1 MPIIKLDAIDS
12 TNDFL
17 KDLIKTQTVEN
28 FTVVVTNSQTNG
40 RGQMG
45 TKWASEDSKNLIM
58 SILVKD
64 LNLQVEAVFVLNAMI
79 SVAIIEALSHFS
91 IPNLS
96 VKWPNDIM
104 SDNKKIAGIL
114 IENSIKTDNSILS
127 VVGIG
132 LNINQSHF
140 ENLPFA
146 SSLFLQT
153 GTLFSIDEILD
164 AIVTKIQFFC
174 RFILEKKHNE
184 LWQLYHQFLFKKSV
198 PMAFEDNSG
207 NRFMGIIELVNR
219 QGNLQIKL
227 EDDTIQLYSIKE
239 IKMLY

>member
-17 KDLIKTQTVEN
+17 KDLIKNQTVEN
-28 FTVVVTNSQTNG
+28 FTVVITNSQTNG

-45 TKWASEDSKNLIM
+45 TKWNSESGKNLII
-58 SILVKD
+58 SVLIKD
-64 LNLQVEAVFVLNAMI
+64 LRLQVEAVFVLNAMI
-79 SVAIIEALSHFS
+79 SVAIIEALSVFC

-132 LNINQSHF
+132 LNVNQSHF

-153 GTLFSIDEILD
+153 GNQFSIDEILTTIMD
-164 AIVTKIQFFC
+164 KIQYFC
-174 RFILEKKHNE
+174 QFVTEEKYDE
-184 LWQLYHQFLFKKSV
+184 LWQLYHHYLFKKSA

>member
-17 KDLIKTQTVEN
+17 KNLIKNQVVEN
-28 FTVVVTNSQTNG
+28 FTVVVANSQTNG

-45 TKWASEDSKNLIM
+45 TKWASEDAKNLIM
-58 SILVKD
+58 SVLIKD
-64 LNLQVEAVFVLNAMI
+64 LKLKVEAVFVLNAMI
-79 SVAIIEALSHFS
+79 SVAIVEALSHFC

-132 LNINQSHF
+132 LNVNQSHF

-153 GTLFSIDEILD
+153 GKMFSVEEIL
-164 AIVTKIQFFC
+164 AIIINKIKYYCQF
-174 RFILEKKHNE
+174 IAENKHDE
-184 LWQLYHQFLFKKSV
+184 LWQLYHQYLFKKSM
-198 PMAFEDNSG
+198 PMAFEDQFG
-207 NRFMGIIELVNR
+207 NRFMGIIELVNH

-227 EDDTIQLYSIKE
+227 EDDSIRLFSIKE
-239 IKMLY
+239 VKMLY

>member
-17 KDLIKTQTVEN
+17 KNLIKNQTVKN

-45 TKWASEDSKNLIM
+45 SIWNSEKGKSLTM
-58 SILVKD
+58 SILIKD
-64 LNLQVEAVFVLNAMI
+64 FGLQVDAVFVLNAMI
-79 SVAIIEALSHFS
+79 SIAIIEALSDFS

-114 IENSIKTDNSILS
+114 IENSIKTDNSVLS

-132 LNINQSHF
+132 LNVNQSYF
-140 ENLPFA
+140 ENLPYA

-153 GTLFSIDEILD
+153 GKKFSIDTILD
-164 AIVTKIQFFC
+164 VIIVKIQYFC
-174 RFILEKKHNE
+174 QFLAHEKYDE
-184 LWQLYHQFLFKKSV
+184 LWQLYHHYLFKKSV
-198 PMAFEDNSG
+198 PMAFEDYLG

-227 EDDTIQLYSIKE
+227 ENDTTQLYSIKE

>member
-1 MPIIKLDAIDS
+1 MSVIKLDAIDS

-17 KDLIKTQTVEN
+17 KELIKNQAVEN

-45 TKWASEDSKNLIM
+45 TKWSSESGKNLIM
-58 SILVKD
+58 SILIKD
-64 LNLQVEAVFVLNAMI
+64 LNLQVESVFVLNAMI
-79 SVAIIEALSHFS
+79 SVAIIEALSHFC

-132 LNINQSHF
+132 LNVNQSHF

-146 SSLFLQT
+146 SSLFLKT
-153 GTLFSIDEILD
+153 GKMFSVDEVLD
-164 AIVTKIQFFC
+164 TVVAKIQFFC
-174 RFILEKKHNE
+174 QFIIDNKYDE
-184 LWQLYHQFLFKKSV
+184 LWQLYHQYLFKKSM
-198 PMAFEDNSG
+198 PMAFEDQFG
-207 NRFMGIIELVNR
+207 NRFMGIIELVNH

-227 EDDTIQLYSIKE
+227 EDDSIRLFSIKE
-239 IKMLY
+239 VKMLY

>member
-17 KDLIKTQTVEN
+17 KDLIKNQAVEN

-45 TKWASEDSKNLIM
+45 TKWSSESGKNLIM
-58 SILVKD
+58 SILIKD
-64 LNLQVEAVFVLNAMI
+64 LGLKIDNVFVLNAMI
-79 SVAIIEALSHFS
+79 SVAVIEALFPFY
-91 IPNLS
+91 IRNLS

-114 IENSIKTDNSILS
+114 IENNIKPDNSVVS

-132 LNINQSHF
+132 LNINQSYF
-140 ENLPFA
+140 ENLPSA

-153 GTLFSIDEILD
+153 GKMFSIDEILEQ
-164 AIVTKIQFFC
+164 ILTKIQFFC
-174 RFILEKKHNE
+174 QLILEKRHNE
-184 LWQLYHQFLFKKSV
+184 LWQLYHHYLFKKSV
-198 PMAFEDNSG
+198 PMAFEDNLG
-207 NRFMGIIELVNR
+207 NRFMGIIELVNQ
-219 QGNLQIKL
+219 QGFLQIKL
-227 EDDTIQLYSIKE
+227 ENDVVKLFSIKE